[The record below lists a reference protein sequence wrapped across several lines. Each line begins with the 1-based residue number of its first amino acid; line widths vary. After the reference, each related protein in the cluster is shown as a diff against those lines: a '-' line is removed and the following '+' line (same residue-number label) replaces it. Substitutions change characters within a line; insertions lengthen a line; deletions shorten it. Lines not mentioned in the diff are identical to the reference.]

1 MTVPATAAP
10 PARSSQRSG
19 NRPGQSQERAR
30 LRVMRYPPA
39 ARDAH
44 PPSPEPRADFQPLRD
59 FGLQSWAVGAGEA
72 RFCRGDADFIVE
84 VEQSAGFGDREKPCG
99 LVAADAEGMR
109 QAGRQVD
116 EGAGGQLVVLVW
128 SMNAPE
134 YYLLITSRG
143 WTPGQYAGMIRDVW
157 IRTLLRDP
165 PPDKQPSGPIGRL
178 LLLVGSHAEC
188 PLWLGRVDRTVLSI
202 SARTAAR

>member
-30 LRVMRYPPA
+30 LRVMRCPAA

-72 RFCRGDADFIVE
+72 QFCRGDADFIVE
-84 VEQSAGFGDREKPCG
+84 VEQS
-99 LVAADAEGMR
+99 
-109 QAGRQVD
+109 
-116 EGAGGQLVVLVW
+116 
-128 SMNAPE
+128 
-134 YYLLITSRG
+134 
-143 WTPGQYAGMIRDVW
+143 AGMIRDVW